1 MRCRAC
7 FKESRRGEDE
17 APQPWTQGLLLRWGR
32 RAGVSLGS
40 EGAIRAGRGSGR
52 AGRWG
57 PLPDAAPP
65 AAGSQ
70 VTAAPWAAPCARRP
84 AEQPTKA
91 FLQLGK
97 SAGPPSPA
105 ATPSSGRPPRGGG
118 EAGSPR
124 LGGGFALPAA
134 RGRRAAGAG
143 GSRPV
148 PGGGSRSQ
156 AARTRQGG
164 GLAPSLGPANAGPG
178 AGKTRLFHIKVFC
191 LSAPPPPPAS
201 PRRRPPPG
209 LKRFCLFFAPQVD
222 NVPVKR
228 DARTPNIRLES

>member
-17 APQPWTQGLLLRWGR
+17 APQPWAQGLLLRWGR

-97 SAGPPSPA
+97 SAGPPLPRRH
-105 ATPSSGRPPRGGG
+105 PFLRPP
-118 EAGSPR
+118 
-124 LGGGFALPAA
+124 
-134 RGRRAAGAG
+134 
-143 GSRPV
+143 
-148 PGGGSRSQ
+148 
-156 AARTRQGG
+156 
-164 GLAPSLGPANAGPG
+164 
-178 AGKTRLFHIKVFC
+178 
-191 LSAPPPPPAS
+191 S
-201 PRRRPPPG
+201 PRRRRGRIPAPRRGFRPARCPGPPRCGSRRVPAGPG
-209 LKRFCLFFAPQVD
+209 GG
-222 NVPVKR
+222 VPVPGCPHPPR
-228 DARTPNIRLES
+228 RRAGAQPRTCQRRPRRGQNASFSH

>member
-17 APQPWTQGLLLRWGR
+17 APQPWAQGLLLRWGR

-148 PGGGSRSQ
+148 PGGGPGPR
-156 AARTRQGG
+156 
-164 GLAPSLGPANAGPG
+164 LPAPAKAEGWRPASDLP
-178 AGKTRLFHIKVFC
+178 T
-191 LSAPPPPPAS
+191 SAPA
-201 PRRRPPPG
+201 RA
-209 LKRFCLFFAPQVD
+209 KRVFFTLRCFA
-222 NVPVKR
+222 
-228 DARTPNIRLES
+228 